1 MNFIDPLTTLSTES
15 EPLNKERLGEIVRKF
30 KRLANQVELFL
41 HESPH
46 NYYFPPAPEGYF
58 ALRSSK
64 RRIFISNRYKGTQF
78 DLSEIL
84 KSGEFIEEKL

>member
-1 MNFIDPLTTLSTES
+1 M
-15 EPLNKERLGEIVRKF
+15 NKERLGKIINKF
-30 KRLANQVELFL
+30 KGLVDKVELFL

-46 NYYFPPAPEGYF
+46 NNYFPPAPEGYF

-78 DLSEIL
+78 DLNEIL
-84 KSGEFIEEKL
+84 KSGEFIEISLDN